1 MMTYQERL
9 DDYIRYE
16 AWGHMQNLCREL
28 IAERKEWE
36 EGVAGMRLAI
46 GDLRGERDKAEAEL
60 ARLRK
65 RDDVVVKHVQNGS
78 NALHSSEWQLSCR
91 YLNDKLAAIEE
102 EKG

>member
-1 MMTYQERL
+1 MTYQERL

-65 RDDVVVKHVQNGS
+65 RDEVVR
-78 NALHSSEWQLSCR
+78 EWIENESDYYLEQGAAVLSHM
-91 YLNDKLAAIEE
+91 LAAIVEE
-102 EKG
+102 RG